1 MRCIAC
7 GAEMQVVRVERDDS
21 MMVPGYERQTLQ
33 CPTCK
38 EVERR
43 LVFSGESREGGPP
56 PAEGGSAAAEAVPAP
71 SLVASL
77 LAEADKDLDE
87 SEALLRRAIE
97 MVRGPARGAMR
108 VKRTTPRRVIEIHH
122 DPSDEAAYAAKDVA
136 SGLVM
141 LRHRDIAR
149 LRAMCDR
156 LGWEVVDANVAG
168 ADDRTK
174 V

>member
-7 GAEMQVVRVERDDS
+7 DAEMQVVRVERDDT

-43 LVFSGESREGGPP
+43 LVFTGERGESGSGP
-56 PAEGGSAAAEAVPAP
+56 AEAVPAAP
-71 SLVASL
+71 SLVASI
-77 LAEADKDLDE
+77 LADADRDLDE

-108 VKRTTPRRVIEIHH
+108 LKRTAPRRVIEIRH
-122 DPSDEAAYAAKDVA
+122 DPSDEAAYAATDVA
-136 SGLVM
+136 SGLVV

-149 LRAMCDR
+149 LRSMCDR
-156 LGWEVVDANVAG
+156 LGWEVVAANVAS
-168 ADDRTK
+168 ADDHTK

>member
-7 GAEMQVVRVERDDS
+7 GAEMGVVRVERDDT

-43 LVFSGESREGGPP
+43 LVFSGENGEAGSR
-56 PAEGGSAAAEAVPAP
+56 PADAVTAP

-97 MVRGPARGAMR
+97 IVRGPARGVSL
-108 VKRTTPRRVIEIHH
+108 VKRTAPRRVIEIRY
-122 DPSDEAAYAAKDVA
+122 DPSDEAAYAAKDVQ
-136 SGLVM
+136 SGLVV
-141 LRHRDIAR
+141 LRHRDSAR
-149 LRAMCDR
+149 LRSMCDR
-156 LGWEVVDANVAG
+156 LGWQVVDANTASAG

>member
-1 MRCIAC
+1 
-7 GAEMQVVRVERDDS
+7 
-21 MMVPGYERQTLQ
+21 
-33 CPTCK
+33 
-38 EVERR
+38 
-43 LVFSGESREGGPP
+43 
-56 PAEGGSAAAEAVPAP
+56 VPAP
-71 SLVASL
+71 SLAASI
-77 LAEADKDLDE
+77 LAEADRDLDE

-97 MVRGPARGAMR
+97 MVRGPARGATL
-108 VKRTTPRRVIEIHH
+108 VKRTAPRRVIEIRH

-156 LGWEVVDANVAG
+156 LGWEVVDASAAS

>member
-7 GAEMQVVRVERDDS
+7 GAEMHVVQVERDDT

-33 CPTCK
+33 CRSCN

-43 LVFSGESREGGPP
+43 LVFSGE
-56 PAEGGSAAAEAVPAP
+56 GGSRPAEAVSAP

-97 MVRGPARGAMR
+97 MVRGPVRGAMR
-108 VKRTTPRRVIEIHH
+108 AKRTAPRRVIEIRH
-122 DPSDEAAYAAKDVA
+122 DPSDEAAYAAKDVQ
-136 SGLVM
+136 SGLVV

-149 LRAMCDR
+149 LRSMCDR
-156 LGWEVVDANVAG
+156 LGWEVVEANAAGAG
-168 ADDRTK
+168 ADDRTN

>member
-1 MRCIAC
+1 
-7 GAEMQVVRVERDDS
+7 MQVVQVEHDDT
-21 MMVPGYERQTLQ
+21 MMVPGYERQTMQ

-43 LVFSGESREGGPP
+43 LVFGGESR
-56 PAEGGSAAAEAVPAP
+56 EGGSAAAEAVPAP
-71 SLVASL
+71 SLAASI
-77 LAEADKDLDE
+77 LAEADRDLDE

-97 MVRGPARGAMR
+97 MVRGPARGATL
-108 VKRTTPRRVIEIHH
+108 VKRTAPRRVIEIRH

-156 LGWEVVDANVAG
+156 LGWEVVDASAAS

>member
-7 GAEMQVVRVERDDS
+7 GAEMHVVRVERDDT

-33 CPTCK
+33 CRSCN

-43 LVFSGESREGGPP
+43 LVFSGESGLRP
-56 PAEGGSAAAEAVPAP
+56 AEAVPAP

-97 MVRGPARGAMR
+97 MVRGPVRGAMR
-108 VKRTTPRRVIEIHH
+108 AKRTTPRRVIEIRH
-122 DPSDEAAYAAKDVA
+122 DPSDEAAYAAKDVQ
-136 SGLVM
+136 SGLVV
-141 LRHRDIAR
+141 LRHRDITR
-149 LRAMCDR
+149 LRSMCDR
-156 LGWEVVDANVAG
+156 LGWEVVEASAAGAG
-168 ADDRTK
+168 ADDRTN

>member
-7 GAEMQVVRVERDDS
+7 GAEMQVVRVERDDT

-33 CPTCK
+33 CPACN

-43 LVFSGESREGGPP
+43 LVFSSEGISGP
-56 PAEGGSAAAEAVPAP
+56 EAVSAP

-87 SEALLRRAIE
+87 SEELLRRAIE
-97 MVRGPARGAMR
+97 MVHRPARGATL
-108 VKRTTPRRVIEIHH
+108 VKRTVPRRVIEIRH
-122 DPSDEAAYAAKDVA
+122 DPTDEAAYAAKDVQ
-136 SGLVM
+136 SGLVV
-141 LRHRDIAR
+141 LRHRDITR
-149 LRAMCDR
+149 LRAMCNR
-156 LGWEVVDANVAG
+156 LGWEVVDANAPS
-168 ADDRTK
+168 ADDGAK

>member
-1 MRCIAC
+1 MH
-7 GAEMQVVRVERDDS
+7 VVRVERDDT

-33 CPTCK
+33 CRSCN

-43 LVFSGESREGGPP
+43 LVFSGES
-56 PAEGGSAAAEAVPAP
+56 GSRPAEAVPAP

-97 MVRGPARGAMR
+97 MVRGPVRGAMR
-108 VKRTTPRRVIEIHH
+108 LKRTTPRRVIEIRH
-122 DPSDEAAYAAKDVA
+122 DPTEEAAYAAKDVA
-136 SGLVM
+136 SGLVI
-141 LRHRDIAR
+141 LRHRDSTR

-156 LGWEVVDANVAG
+156 LGWEVLETNAVG
-168 ADDRTK
+168 ADYRSN

>member
-7 GAEMQVVRVERDDS
+7 GAEMHVVRVERDDT

-33 CPTCK
+33 CRSCN

-43 LVFSGESREGGPP
+43 LVFSGEVGESGSRR
-56 PAEGGSAAAEAVPAP
+56 AEAVPAP

-97 MVRGPARGAMR
+97 MVRGPVRGAMR
-108 VKRTTPRRVIEIHH
+108 LKRTTPRRVIEIRH
-122 DPSDEAAYAAKDVA
+122 DPTEEAAYAAKDVA

-141 LRHRDIAR
+141 LRHRDSTR

-156 LGWEVVDANVAG
+156 LGWEVLETNAVG
-168 ADDRTK
+168 ADDRSN

>member
-7 GAEMQVVRVERDDS
+7 GAEMHVVRVERDDT

-33 CPTCK
+33 CRSCN

-43 LVFSGESREGGPP
+43 LVFGGES
-56 PAEGGSAAAEAVPAP
+56 GSRPAEAVPAP

-97 MVRGPARGAMR
+97 MVRGPVRGAMR
-108 VKRTTPRRVIEIHH
+108 AKRT
-122 DPSDEAAYAAKDVA
+122 AAPC
-136 SGLVM
+136 
-141 LRHRDIAR
+141 H
-149 LRAMCDR
+149 
-156 LGWEVVDANVAG
+156 
-168 ADDRTK
+168 
-174 V
+174 

>member
-1 MRCIAC
+1 MRCITC
-7 GAEMQVVRVERDDS
+7 GAEMHVMRVERDDTI
-21 MMVPGYERQTLQ
+21 MVPGYERQTLQ
-33 CPTCK
+33 CPACN

-43 LVFSGESREGGPP
+43 LVFSGENAEAGSGP
-56 PAEGGSAAAEAVPAP
+56 AEAVAAP
-71 SLVASL
+71 SLAASI

-97 MVRGPARGAMR
+97 MVRGSARG
-108 VKRTTPRRVIEIHH
+108 VTLGKRTTPRRVIEIRH

-136 SGLVM
+136 SGLVV

-149 LRAMCDR
+149 LRSMCDR
-156 LGWEVVDANVAG
+156 LGWEVVAANVAS
-168 ADDRTK
+168 ADDHTK

>member
-7 GAEMQVVRVERDDS
+7 DAEMQVVRVERDDT

-33 CPTCK
+33 CPSCK

-43 LVFSGESREGGPP
+43 LVFTGERNESGSGP
-56 PAEGGSAAAEAVPAP
+56 AEAVPVAP
-71 SLVASL
+71 SLVASI
-77 LAEADKDLDE
+77 LAEADRDLDE

-108 VKRTTPRRVIEIHH
+108 LKRTAPRRVIEIRH

-156 LGWEVVDANVAG
+156 LGWEVVDANAAS

>member
-1 MRCIAC
+1 
-7 GAEMQVVRVERDDS
+7 MQVVRAEHDDT
-21 MMVPGYERQTLQ
+21 MMVPGYERQTVQ

-43 LVFSGESREGGPP
+43 LVFSGESREGG
-56 PAEGGSAAAEAVPAP
+56 STAAEAVPAP
-71 SLVASL
+71 SLAASI
-77 LAEADKDLDE
+77 LAEADRDLDE

-97 MVRGPARGAMR
+97 MVRGPARGATL
-108 VKRTTPRRVIEIHH
+108 VKRTAPRRVIEIRH

-156 LGWEVVDANVAG
+156 LGWEVVDASAAS

>member
-1 MRCIAC
+1 MN
-7 GAEMQVVRVERDDS
+7 VVRVERDDT

-33 CPTCK
+33 CPACN

-43 LVFSGESREGGPP
+43 LVFSSEGVWGPN
-56 PAEGGSAAAEAVPAP
+56 AVSAP

-97 MVRGPARGAMR
+97 MVHRPARGATLI
-108 VKRTTPRRVIEIHH
+108 KRSVPRRVIEIRH
-122 DPSDEAAYAAKDVA
+122 DPSDEAAYAAKDVQ
-136 SGLVM
+136 SGLVV
-141 LRHRDIAR
+141 LRHRDISR

-156 LGWEVVDANVAG
+156 LGWEVTDANPAS
-168 ADDRTK
+168 ADDRTQ

>member
-7 GAEMQVVRVERDDS
+7 GAEMHVVRVERDDT

-33 CPTCK
+33 CRSCN

-43 LVFSGESREGGPP
+43 LVFSGES
-56 PAEGGSAAAEAVPAP
+56 GSRPAEAVAAP

-97 MVRGPARGAMR
+97 MVRGPVRGGLLA
-108 VKRTTPRRVIEIHH
+108 KRTAPRRVIEIRH
-122 DPSDEAAYAAKDVA
+122 DPSDEAAYAAKDVQ
-136 SGLVM
+136 SGLVV
-141 LRHRDIAR
+141 LRHRDITR
-149 LRAMCDR
+149 LRSMCDR
-156 LGWEVVDANVAG
+156 LGWEVVEANAADAG
-168 ADDRTK
+168 ADDRTN

>member
-7 GAEMQVVRVERDDS
+7 GAEMRLERVERDDT

-33 CPTCK
+33 CPACN

-43 LVFSGESREGGPP
+43 LVFSGES
-56 PAEGGSAAAEAVPAP
+56 AEGRSRPADAVPAP
-71 SLVASL
+71 SLVASI

-97 MVRGPARGAMR
+97 MVRGPARGVAL
-108 VKRTTPRRVIEIHH
+108 VKRTGPRRIIEIRY
-122 DPSDEAAYAAKDVA
+122 DPTDEAAYAAKDVQ
-136 SGLVM
+136 SGLVV

-156 LGWEVVDANVAG
+156 LGWEVVEANVAS
-168 ADDRTK
+168 ADDHTK

>member
-7 GAEMQVVRVERDDS
+7 GAEMHVVRVERDDT
-21 MMVPGYERQTLQ
+21 MMVPGYERQTWQ
-33 CPTCK
+33 CRSCN

-43 LVFSGESREGGPP
+43 LVFSGDVGES
-56 PAEGGSAAAEAVPAP
+56 GSRAAEAVRAP

-97 MVRGPARGAMR
+97 MVRRPVRGAAL
-108 VKRTTPRRVIEIHH
+108 VKRTGPRRIIEIRY
-122 DPSDEAAYAAKDVA
+122 DPTDEAAYAAKDVQ

-141 LRHRDIAR
+141 LRHRDDAR

-156 LGWEVVDANVAG
+156 LGWEVAEANAAGAG
-168 ADDRTK
+168 ADDRSK

>member
-7 GAEMQVVRVERDDS
+7 GAEMQVVRVERDDT
-21 MMVPGYERQTLQ
+21 MMVAGYERQTLQ

-43 LVFSGESREGGPP
+43 LVFSGESREGASPP
-56 PAEGGSAAAEAVPAP
+56 AEAVPAP
-71 SLVASL
+71 SLAASI
-77 LAEADKDLDE
+77 LAEADRDLDE

-97 MVRGPARGAMR
+97 MVRGPARG
-108 VKRTTPRRVIEIHH
+108 VTLIKRTTPRRVIEIHH
-122 DPSDEAAYAAKDVA
+122 DPTDEAAYAAKDVA

-141 LRHRDIAR
+141 LRHRDITR

-156 LGWEVVDANVAG
+156 LGWEVVDASVAA